1 MARKEIWSNV
11 KIDISSTLAA
21 AITISAIALGATTT
35 ATYTGGTNPANGDE
49 ILLSI
54 VGIPE
59 LDGKV
64 VRVSAVDTVG
74 KTFVLE
80 GVVSTG
86 FDPFVSGSFQ
96 KVSAWA
102 ASNIITS
109 VNASGG
115 EAKMVSTTTVH
126 DKVESEMPTV
136 LSPLKMDFD
145 AHFKLGDSFLTEAIK
160 ASNAAEIRVARIRFP
175 SGTRMLGSA
184 YVAASGMQTGQ
195 AQDLAKTKMSFSFQ
209 GLPTLYAN

>member
-11 KIDISSTLAA
+11 KIDISSALAA
-21 AITISAIALGATTT
+21 AITISSITLGATTT
-35 ATYTGGTNPANGDE
+35 VAYTGTDPANGDE
-49 ILLSI
+49 VLLSI

-64 VRVSAVDTVG
+64 YRVASVDTG
-74 KTFVLE
+74 ANTFVLE
-80 GVVSTG
+80 GLNSTG

-96 KVSAWA
+96 KVTGWS

-136 LSPLKMDFD
+136 LSPMKMDFD
-145 AHFKLGDSFLTEAIK
+145 AHFKLGDAFLAEAIK
-160 ASNAAEIRVARIRFP
+160 ASNASEIRVVRIRFP

-184 YVAASGMQTGQ
+184 YVAASGMPTGQ